1 MVRAM
6 SSAPPPPGG
15 PTNWSPP
22 PPPRPQPAPLPQPV
36 AATEPT
42 EPTGPSADEAHAR
55 QHGRL
60 ALLLALSIAVLSVM
74 GAVVGWRAEVH
85 ASSAS
90 RYEQDA
96 VAAAI
101 VATQLRSE
109 AEAQASAA
117 QSNYE
122 HFRRLGDEADR
133 LVADPCPV
141 ENPTTLI
148 ELDAEAACAMQAVFA
163 GYDDPAY
170 VKSGTFDVTKYAE
183 DVQKVASYQ
192 ADSDPETYESLA
204 EQERHHEDNMLY
216 LSLGLVLAL
225 ALLTLARLGK
235 STASR
240 LLLAVP
246 GWLAL
251 GAGVVVLVVAE
262 L

>member
-1 MVRAM
+1 M
-6 SSAPPPPGG
+6 SSSYEWTAPPPPKPGATPAG
-15 PTNWSPP
+15 PAT
-22 PPPRPQPAPLPQPV
+22 QH
-36 AATEPT
+36 ATE
-42 EPTGPSADEAHAR
+42 AARRHAHE
-55 QHGRL
+55 HGRL
-60 ALLLALSIAVLSVM
+60 ALLLALSIALVSVL

-101 VATQLRSE
+101 TATELHSE
-109 AEAQASAA
+109 AEAQANAA

-122 HFRRLGDEADR
+122 HYRRLGDEARR
-133 LVADPCPV
+133 LVAHPCPV
-141 ENPTTLI
+141 DNPTTLI
-148 ELDAEAACAMQAVFA
+148 DLDAEAACAMQQVFA

-170 VKSGTFDVTKYAE
+170 VKSGTFDVSKYAA
-183 DVQKVASYQ
+183 DVQKVDSYR
-192 ADSDPETYESLA
+192 ADSDATVYEDRA

-235 STASR
+235 STSSR
-240 LLLAVP
+240 LVLAIP

-251 GAGVVVLVVAE
+251 AAGAAVLVLAE
-262 L
+262 M

>member
-1 MVRAM
+1 MVPAM
-6 SSAPPPPGG
+6 SSTPA
-15 PTNWSPP
+15 WSPP
-22 PPPRPQPAPLPQPV
+22 PPEPPV
-36 AATEPT
+36 AP
-42 EPTGPSADEAHAR
+42 PPADDHEKHE
-55 QHGRL
+55 HGRL
-60 ALLLALSIAVLSVM
+60 ALFLALSIAVVSVL

-96 VAAAI
+96 VAASI
-101 VATQLRSE
+101 TATQLHSD

-122 HFRRLGDEADR
+122 HYRRLGDEADR

-141 ENPTTLI
+141 DNPTTLI

-170 VKSGTFDVTKYAE
+170 VKNGAFDVSKYAA
-183 DVQKVASYQ
+183 DVQKVASYE
-192 ADSDPETYESLA
+192 ADADPETYEALA

-235 STASR
+235 ATASR
-240 LLLAVP
+240 LVLAVP

-251 GAGVVVLVVAE
+251 GAGAVVLVVSE
-262 L
+262 F